1 MDSQEPVPVDQ
12 PGLVG
17 SAGSAGS
24 AVGDAGRPRRVGR
37 RRRGSPQRLGDRLFR
52 GTSRTSAVLLV
63 ALLVA
68 IALFLLDQA
77 IPAISQDSRNF
88 LLNRTWF
95 PDENPPVFGIAALV
109 YGTLV
114 SSVLALV
121 LAVPVAVGVA
131 LALTQYLPRRLVGPV
146 GYLVDLLAAI
156 PSVVYGLWGL
166 IYLVPAMIPLSRWL
180 SDHLGWIPIFA
191 SDGVFGKSIFTA
203 SVVLAIMI
211 LPIIAA
217 ISREVLDKVPQDHK
231 EAAFALGATRW
242 EMIRT
247 AVLPY
252 GRPGIIGA
260 VVLGFGRAL
269 GETIAVALVL
279 SANYEITARI
289 LSPAG
294 NTIAANIANT
304 FGDAGA
310 IGRGALIA
318 SGLVLFAITLV
329 VNLVARAVIRR
340 RAEFRAAA
348 A

>member
-1 MDSQEPVPVDQ
+1 MDIGEPAR
-12 PGLVG
+12 
-17 SAGSAGS
+17 S
-24 AVGDAGRPRRVGR
+24 PRRF
-37 RRRGSPQRLGDRLFR
+37 GDRVFR
-52 GTSRTSAVLLV
+52 GVSRSTAVILV
-63 ALLVA
+63 AALVA
-68 IALFLLDQA
+68 IALFLLDKA
-77 IPAISQDSRNF
+77 IPAISRDSRSF
-88 LLNRTWF
+88 LSTRTWF
-95 PDENPPVFGIAALV
+95 PDDQPPVFGIAALL

-114 SSVLALV
+114 TSVVATV

-131 LALTQYLPRRLVGPV
+131 LALTQYVPRRLAGPI
-146 GYLVDLLAAI
+146 GYLVDLLAAV

-166 IYLVPAMIPLSRWL
+166 LYLVPAMIPLSRWL
-180 SDHLGWIPIFA
+180 STYLGWIPIFA

-217 ISREVLDKVPQDHK
+217 VSREVLVKAPQDHK
-231 EAAFALGATRW
+231 EAAIALGATRW

-279 SANYEITARI
+279 SANFEITARI
-289 LSPAG
+289 LAPAG
-294 NTIAANIANT
+294 NTVAANIANT
-304 FGDAGA
+304 FGEAGET
-310 IGRGALIA
+310 GRGALVG

-329 VNLVARAVIRR
+329 ANVAARAMVRR

-348 A
+348 G